1 MVFGSNQACLSV
13 AGSTLGAAFP
23 FRPRLP
29 VYLAALAAVVFAASP
44 LQAQFMVR
52 QVNLSY
58 LAQRADVIVQG
69 KVTEVRHESLPGY
82 PNIPTVEVTI
92 QVENMVRGPAG
103 STYTFRETLMGL
115 RPKTGKQ
122 GYMVGQRLFL
132 FLPSPSRYGLSSPV
146 AREQGRFHVI
156 RAPSGNEKV
165 ANELGNTGLF
175 RNVEQAATKTGMQL
189 TTSQLRIAGTQRG
202 PVPLDGF
209 VSLVK
214 RLTSL
219 PRIQ

>member
-1 MVFGSNQACLSV
+1 MRPASCP
-13 AGSTLGAAFP
+13 AAP
-23 FRPRLP
+23 TSQFRVRLC
-29 VYLAALAAVVFAASP
+29 LAALITAVLGVSP

-52 QVNLSY
+52 QVDLTY

-69 KVTEVRHESLPGY
+69 KVTEVRHESLSGY
-82 PNIPTVEVTI
+82 PNIPTVEVTL

-103 STYTFRETLMGL
+103 GTYTFREALLGL
-115 RPKTGKQ
+115 RSKTGKQ

-132 FLPSPSRYGLSSPV
+132 FLPLPSRYGLSSPV
-146 AREQGRFHVI
+146 AREQGRFHVFL
-156 RAPSGNEKV
+156 APSGNETV
-165 ANELGNTGLF
+165 ANELGNAGLF
-175 RNVEQAATKTGMQL
+175 KNVEHAASKGGVQL
-189 TTSQLRIAGTQRG
+189 TISQLRMAATQRG